1 MLNLTKIF
9 SLKNLFIYIF
19 SYSFITIYYIY
30 IWQLPYWIGTNQQY
44 IYTYYFT
51 EFTKH
56 IGFDFI
62 TIFIY
67 IIIGEAV
74 IQLFQYDCIY
84 YKVLIQTCVIIVITG
99 LLFILYKFDLLK
111 NTIFSN
117 WFQYIG
123 MFKILYDLFIIL
135 SIYFVMDFLNSQI
148 Q

>member
-1 MLNLTKIF
+1 MDLTKIF
-9 SLKNLFIYIF
+9 SLKNLLIYVF

-30 IWQLPYWIGTNQQY
+30 IWQLPYWIGTNKQY

-56 IGFDFI
+56 IGLDFI
-62 TIFIY
+62 VILIY
-67 IIIGEAV
+67 IVIGEIL
-74 IQLFQYDCIY
+74 IQLFKYDCLY
-84 YKVLIQTCVIIVITG
+84 YKVLIQMCVIIIITG
-99 LLFILYKFDLLK
+99 LLFTLYKFNLLK

-123 MFKILYDLFIIL
+123 VFKIVYDLFIIL
-135 SIYFVMDFLNSQI
+135 SIYFTMDFLNSQT

>member
-1 MLNLTKIF
+1 MLNLNKIF
-9 SLKNLFIYIF
+9 SLKNLYIYIF

-30 IWQLPYWIGTNQQY
+30 IWQLPYWIGTTHSY

-62 TIFIY
+62 MIFIY
-67 IIIGEAV
+67 ILIGEV
-74 IQLFQYDCIY
+74 FIQLFDYDCIY
-84 YKVLIQTCVIIVITG
+84 YKVLIQTCVIIIISG
-99 LLFILYKFDLLK
+99 LLLSLHKFNLLENNIL
-111 NTIFSN
+111 SN

-123 MFKILYDLFIIL
+123 IFKILYDLFIIL
-135 SIYFVMDFLNSQI
+135 SIYFTMDFLNSQT